1 MFLSVTSGILVTI
14 CESISLL
21 LLGLIERYLQ
31 KKPEGL
37 RTPLD
42 QGITDTT
49 RVWNARTIITD
60 ICFFSG
66 LLYGQISNDIALSL
80 LFIQCYLFYLMISSV
95 QMTLVL
101 KVIMIFKG
109 QWVNDLMDEEI
120 SWIFRAAT
128 LGYAGLWWGI
138 DFMWAKPRPRFLLTL
153 MTGSNSST

>member
-1 MFLSVTSGILVTI
+1 MLLSVTSGIFATI

-31 KKPEGL
+31 KKPDGF

-42 QGITDTT
+42 QSITDTT

-80 LFIQCYLFYLMISSV
+80 LLIQCYLFYLMISSV

-109 QWVNDLMDEEI
+109 QWVNDLMDEKI
-120 SWIFRAAT
+120 NWIVRTAT

-138 DFMWAKPRPRFLLTL
+138 DFIFC
-153 MTGSNSST
+153 